1 MSEHRLKTWPGF
13 FAGLMDGTK
22 TAEVRRND
30 RHFQVGDVLLL
41 REFDA
46 EEDNYTGRFVR
57 RTISRVD
64 DLRLVTGVDGF
75 ALLSFGPQ
83 RGSP

>member
-46 EEDNYTGRFVR
+46 EEDTYTGRFVR

-75 ALLSFGPQ
+75 VLLSFGEQ
-83 RGSP
+83 GGG